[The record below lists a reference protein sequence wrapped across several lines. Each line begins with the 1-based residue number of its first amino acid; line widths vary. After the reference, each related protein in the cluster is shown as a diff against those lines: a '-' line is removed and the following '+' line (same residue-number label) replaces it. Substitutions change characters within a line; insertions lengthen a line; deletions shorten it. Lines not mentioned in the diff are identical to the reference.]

1 MISGSDFGFGWLK
14 ILRKGTNFQGASGG
28 YWLLFLYPKDQ
39 VPQASG
45 NEPCCATFFFW
56 GILSSSDERQEL
68 FDNFIKFA
76 CSFLLFLKK
85 FSK

>member
-1 MISGSDFGFGWLK
+1 MISSSDFGFGWLK
-14 ILRKGTNFQGASGG
+14 NFKGTIFQGVSGG
-28 YWLLFLYPKDQ
+28 GYRLLFLYPKDQ

-76 CSFLLFLKK
+76 CSFLLFLKR